1 MRRKA
6 EARLR
11 NWIESKS
18 RKPLVIRGARQVGKS
33 TLVRQFAA
41 ESGLILHEINLER
54 YATLVDV
61 FQTFDIERI
70 LEELEFIIQKG
81 SILKSGGILFLD
93 EIQAVPSA
101 IQALR
106 YFYEDHPGLPVVA
119 AGSLLETVLSKHALS
134 MPVGRIEYL
143 FLHPMTFEEVL
154 EAHGQNDLMKLLQE
168 YDSSREFPETAHDRL
183 LELQRKYFV
192 VGGMPE
198 AVGRFIKTNSFEEVC
213 EVQAA
218 ILNTYRD
225 DFSKYSTQASILRLH
240 RIMEYVPGAVGEKL
254 KFAGIDR
261 NGQARELKKALDMLV
276 QAKLIHLAYHSDAM
290 GIPLK
295 AGINWK
301 VCKPFFLDCGLMNF
315 VCGIRNVSRERLTHR
330 KFVNEGKI
338 AEQFVAQH
346 LIVAEKPYIRPEL
359 FYWLREA
366 KFGNAEVDFLLQFG
380 ERIVPI
386 EVKAGKSGT
395 LKSLHQFVLRRSS
408 RKTVRFDLNRP
419 SFQSVRHAV
428 RTKEDSVDIQF
439 DLVSLPLYLVE
450 QLDRFLR

>member
-54 YATLVDV
+54 YATLADV

>member
-346 LIVAEKPYIRPEL
+346 LIASEKPYIRPEL

>member
-11 NWIESKS
+11 NWIQSKS

-168 YDSSREFPETAHDRL
+168 YDSSRAFPETAHDRL

-198 AVGRFIKTNSFEEVC
+198 AVGRFIETNSFEEVC

-301 VCKPFFLDCGLMNF
+301 VFKPFFLDCGLMNF
-315 VCGIRNVSRERLTHR
+315 VCGIRNVSRERLIHR

-346 LIVAEKPYIRPEL
+346 LIAAEKPYIRPEL

-366 KFGNAEVDFLLQFG
+366 KFGNAEVDFLLQSG

-408 RKTVRFDLNRP
+408 RKTVRFDLDRP

-428 RTKEDSVDIQF
+428 RTKEDSINIQF

>member
-11 NWIESKS
+11 SWIESKS
-18 RKPLVIRGARQVGKS
+18 RKPLVIGGARQVGKS
-33 TLVRQFAA
+33 TLMRQFAA

-154 EAHGQNDLMKLLQE
+154 EARGQNDLMKLLQE
-168 YDSSREFPETAHDRL
+168 YDSSRAFPETAHDRL

-198 AVGRFIKTNSFEEVC
+198 AVDRFIETNSFDEVC

-225 DFSKYSTQASILRLH
+225 DFSKYSRHKHPYCACIGLWNMCPERW
-240 RIMEYVPGAVGEKL
+240 E
-254 KFAGIDR
+254 R
-261 NGQARELKKALDMLV
+261 N
-276 QAKLIHLAYHSDAM
+276 
-290 GIPLK
+290 
-295 AGINWK
+295 
-301 VCKPFFLDCGLMNF
+301 
-315 VCGIRNVSRERLTHR
+315 
-330 KFVNEGKI
+330 
-338 AEQFVAQH
+338 
-346 LIVAEKPYIRPEL
+346 
-359 FYWLREA
+359 
-366 KFGNAEVDFLLQFG
+366 
-380 ERIVPI
+380 
-386 EVKAGKSGT
+386 
-395 LKSLHQFVLRRSS
+395 
-408 RKTVRFDLNRP
+408 
-419 SFQSVRHAV
+419 
-428 RTKEDSVDIQF
+428 
-439 DLVSLPLYLVE
+439 
-450 QLDRFLR
+450 